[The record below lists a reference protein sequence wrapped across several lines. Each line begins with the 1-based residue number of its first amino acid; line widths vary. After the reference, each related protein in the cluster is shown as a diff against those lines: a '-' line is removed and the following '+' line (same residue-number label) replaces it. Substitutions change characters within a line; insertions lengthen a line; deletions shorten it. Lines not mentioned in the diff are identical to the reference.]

1 MSIIHLS
8 SYLCNDPIFPF
19 FCDHF
24 QITKIKICRN
34 YVWYCVLLKTFKNA
48 EKTSSKKKNI
58 TDTVILI
65 FHKFCDTWAKNHIQ
79 KYIMAN
85 SLIVV
90 LSVAGDCWEESVSRI
105 FPLCAKHSM
114 LLYHLSLVHALR
126 GDAQNSLRSYND
138 FRS

>member
-19 FCDHF
+19 FCDNF

-34 YVWYCVLLKTFKNA
+34 YVRYCVLIKPFKNA
-48 EKTSSKKKNI
+48 KMTSSKKKKYYSYS
-58 TDTVILI
+58 I
-65 FHKFCDTWAKNHIQ
+65 FHKFCDTWTKNHIQ

-85 SLIVV
+85 LLMVV

-105 FPLCAKHSM
+105 FPLCVKHSM

>member
-1 MSIIHLS
+1 MTIIHLS

-34 YVWYCVLLKTFKNA
+34 YVRYCVLLKTFKNDLLK
-48 EKTSSKKKNI
+48 EKKDI
-58 TDTVILI
+58 TEFLI
-65 FHKFCDTWAKNHIQ
+65 FHTFCDTWTKNHIQ

-85 SLIVV
+85 LLIVV

>member
-34 YVWYCVLLKTFKNA
+34 YVRYCVLLKTFQNA
-48 EKTSSKKKNI
+48 KMTSSKKKK
-58 TDTVILI
+58 ILQI
-65 FHKFCDTWAKNHIQ
+65 FLFFTRFVTHEHMNHIQ

-85 SLIVV
+85 LLIVV

-114 LLYHLSLVHALR
+114 LLYHLSVVHALR
-126 GDAQNSLRSYND
+126 GNAQNSLRSYND

>member
-1 MSIIHLS
+1 MQK
-8 SYLCNDPIFPF
+8 LCMVLCAVKNFSKCKND
-19 FCDHF
+19 
-24 QITKIKICRN
+24 
-34 YVWYCVLLKTFKNA
+34 LLK
-48 EKTSSKKKNI
+48 EKKDI
-58 TDTVILI
+58 TDFLI
-65 FHKFCDTWAKNHIQ
+65 FHTFCDTKNHIQ

-85 SLIVV
+85 LLMVV